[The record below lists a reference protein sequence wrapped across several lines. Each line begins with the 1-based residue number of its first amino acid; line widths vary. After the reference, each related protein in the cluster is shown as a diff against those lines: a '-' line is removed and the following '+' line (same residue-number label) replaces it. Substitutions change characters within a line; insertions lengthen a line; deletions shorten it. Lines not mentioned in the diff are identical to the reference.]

1 MPIEISA
8 FGIGRFAII
17 KNFPLC
23 RRFPSRGRGWKL
35 AARKAALG
43 SINGDDVVS
52 EVADAT
58 TQAIT
63 SGILICSALPGEAAG
78 SQGGGCREFPASTDT
93 GRASKRQVEAGSLA

>member
-1 MPIEISA
+1 M
-8 FGIGRFAII
+8 
-17 KNFPLC
+17 
-23 RRFPSRGRGWKL
+23 GWKL

-43 SINGDDVVS
+43 SINGDDVIS

-58 TQAIT
+58 ALEAMT